1 MPVPHVSLAG
11 RLETVRPMR
20 RTPGQ
25 TRTNRPAV
33 GASVILGI
41 VQEKGGVGKT
51 TTTINL
57 GAWFANL
64 GHRVLLVD
72 LFTPRTMET
81 CSFHLCH
88 SKTA

>member
-1 MPVPHVSLAG
+1 
-11 RLETVRPMR
+11 MR

-72 LFTPRTMET
+72 LDPQGNLARGLGVSGTPG
-81 CSFHLCH
+81 
-88 SKTA
+88 A